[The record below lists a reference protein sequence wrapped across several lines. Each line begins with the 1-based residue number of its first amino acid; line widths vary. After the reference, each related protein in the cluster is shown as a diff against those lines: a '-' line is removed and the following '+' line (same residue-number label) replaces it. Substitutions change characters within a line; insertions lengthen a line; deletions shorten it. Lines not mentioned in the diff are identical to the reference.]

1 MNQHLSQDEKARWL
15 VGQSRPEEEAHVRSC
30 PTCTAEL
37 MEFRAAVSTF
47 QGAMKTWSQQ
57 ETFPRLVG
65 ADRSLWRALP
75 QLPAPAWALIMA
87 MAAGM
92 FLLPAVWSPR
102 VAPPPVEPAPETKTN
117 NDILLMEAVAAHLA
131 RPLPSPM
138 ERVLVLFPEQ
148 DASSEVK
155 EREEAR

>member
-15 VGQSRPEEEAHVRSC
+15 MGQSRPEEESHVRNC
-30 PTCTAEL
+30 PRCTAEL

-57 ETFPRLVG
+57 EMFPTLVG
-65 ADRSLWRALP
+65 TDKPSWFGLARI
-75 QLPAPAWALIMA
+75 PAPAWVLITA

-92 FLLPAVWSPR
+92 LLLPVVWNPR
-102 VAPPPVEPAPETKTN
+102 VPPPEIAPAPETETN
-117 NDILLMEAVAAHLA
+117 NDVRLMEAVATHLA

-148 DASSEVK
+148 DAGSVVN
-155 EREEAR
+155 EREEVR